1 MKLIIGLGNPDKAYQ
16 STRHNVG
23 QMAVVALQQKFSGS
37 LPAFSPQH
45 KLLAEIS
52 QGKLSSHSLILA
64 KPLTYMNESGQA
76 AVLLKNYFQVNLP
89 DIWIIHDE
97 LDLPLGR
104 IKISQGASAAGHKGV
119 ESIIAALNSKDFIR
133 FRIGIGK
140 PPSPQDPRKWVLQ
153 PFAPA
158 EKNILN
164 QAIEFAI
171 SALLTALEKGI
182 KTTQSQYNQKNSL
195 R

>member
-1 MKLIIGLGNPDKAYQ
+1 MKLIIGLGNPGKTYE
-16 STRHNVG
+16 STRHNIG
-23 QMAVVALQQKFSGS
+23 QMAIMACQQKFSAS
-37 LPAFSPQH
+37 LPAFSPQP

-52 QGKLSSHSLILA
+52 QGKLFSHSLVLA

-76 AVLLKNYFQVNLP
+76 AALLKNYFKIDLP

-119 ESIIAALNSKDFIR
+119 ESIITALGSKDFIR

-140 PPSPQDPRKWVLQ
+140 PTPPQDAKQWVLQ
-153 PFAPA
+153 PFLPT
-158 EKNILN
+158 EKDTLN
-164 QAIEFAI
+164 QAIDLTL

-182 KTTQSQYNQKNSL
+182 NAAQSQFNQKTA
-195 R
+195 

>member
-1 MKLIIGLGNPDKAYQ
+1 MKLIIGLGNPGRAYEY
-16 STRHNVG
+16 TRHNVG
-23 QMAVVALQQKFSGS
+23 QMAVMALQQKFSAS
-37 LPAFSPQH
+37 LPAFSLQR

-64 KPLTYMNESGQA
+64 KPITYVNESGQA
-76 AVLLKNYFQVNLP
+76 ALLLKNYFQVDLS

-119 ESIIAALNSKDFIR
+119 ESIITALDSKDFIR
-133 FRIGIGK
+133 FRLGIGK
-140 PPSPQDPRKWVLQ
+140 PSPPQNTSQWVLQ
-153 PFAPA
+153 PFTLT
-158 EKNILN
+158 EKDALN
-164 QAIEFAI
+164 QAIDLTL

-182 KTTQSQYNQKNSL
+182 NTAQSQYNQKTA
-195 R
+195 

>member
-1 MKLIIGLGNPDKAYQ
+1 MKLIIGLGNPGKTYE
-16 STRHNVG
+16 STRHNIG
-23 QMAVVALQQKFSGS
+23 QRAIMACQQKFPAS
-37 LPAFSPQH
+37 LPTFSPQP

-52 QGKLSSHSLILA
+52 QGKLFSHSLILA

-76 AVLLKNYFQVNLP
+76 AALLKNYFKIDLP

-119 ESIIAALNSKDFIR
+119 ESIITALGSKDFIR

-140 PPSPQDPRKWVLQ
+140 PTPPQDASQWVLQ
-153 PFAPA
+153 PFLPT
-158 EKNILN
+158 EKDILN
-164 QAIEFAI
+164 QTIDLTL
-171 SALLTALEKGI
+171 SALITALEKGI
-182 KTTQSQYNQKNSL
+182 NTAQSQFNQKTA
-195 R
+195 